1 MHSLFIFFRRFSFQL
16 LFVFLMVVSF
26 VLIIQNNYYHKT
38 IVINST
44 NSISGNLLE
53 AVNYFTDY
61 LALKHANEQL
71 VRENARLLAKLPE
84 YIHRTDSLDK
94 NTEDS
99 LVARKFYYL
108 PAKVISNSIN
118 RQNNYLKINKG
129 ANDGVGLNM
138 AVIAPD
144 GVVGQ
149 VVEISRHF
157 SSVMSLINSHSR
169 ISAKLKSSNQMG
181 SVLWDGNDYRFVK
194 MTDVPAHV
202 NIGIGD
208 TVVTSGFSHIYPEGR
223 LIGFVEGF
231 SIEPGENFWA
241 LDVRLSVDFNK
252 LSWVYIVSNRF
263 IDELRQLEEAEIN
276 N

>member
-1 MHSLFIFFRRFSFQL
+1 MHNLFAFFRKFSFHF
-16 LFVFLMVVSF
+16 LFVMLMVISF

-38 IVINST
+38 VAINTT
-44 NSISGNLLE
+44 NSISGKLL
-53 AVNYFTDY
+53 ATVNHFTDY

-71 VRENARLLAKLPE
+71 VRENAQLLAKLPE
-84 YIHRTDSLDK
+84 SLLRTDSLESI
-94 NTEDS
+94 NEDS
-99 LVARKFYYL
+99 LSIRKFDYL

-118 RQNNYLKINKG
+118 RRNNYLKINRG
-129 ANDGVGLNM
+129 AQDGIGLNM

-149 VVEISRHF
+149 VVEVSGHF
-157 SSVMSLINSHSR
+157 SSVMLLINTYSR

-202 NIGIGD
+202 NISIGD

-223 LIGFVEGF
+223 LIGFVEDF
-231 SIEPGENFWA
+231 SIEPGENFWV
-241 LDVRLSVDFNK
+241 LDVRLSADFNR
-252 LSWVYIVSNRF
+252 LSWVYVVSNKY
-263 IDELRQLEEAEIN
+263 IDELRQLEEAEIKN
-276 N
+276 